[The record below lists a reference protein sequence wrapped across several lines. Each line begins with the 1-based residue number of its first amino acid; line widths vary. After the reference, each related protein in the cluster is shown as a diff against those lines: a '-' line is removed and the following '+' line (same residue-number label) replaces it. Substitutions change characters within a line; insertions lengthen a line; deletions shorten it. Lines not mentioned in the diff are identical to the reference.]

1 MQNTLIRVNFLE
13 GVLHVERLI
22 IIREALTKVS
32 SDKLSMT
39 FSCIQ
44 MDLYKTKGTHATI
57 NLTLLSEWLRKTIF
71 TS

>member
-1 MQNTLIRVNFLE
+1 MSLEGEGREGGNMKNTLIRVNFLE
-13 GVLHVERLI
+13 GVSHVERLI

-32 SDKLSMT
+32 SD
-39 FSCIQ
+39 I
-44 MDLYKTKGTHATI
+44 TKGTHATI

>member
-13 GVLHVERLI
+13 GVSHVERLI

-39 FSCIQ
+39 FLHTDGPI
-44 MDLYKTKGTHATI
+44 H
-57 NLTLLSEWLRKTIF
+57 N
-71 TS
+71 